1 MAYLFIM
8 EAIYAGLRCSWA
20 WPFHWWVD
28 EWSVTKGTL
37 TEVERCLLSE
47 DQPHH
52 LTSVGEGTAKDGD
65 WRKIMDGGQEHLTE
79 WNLGERVELGCG
91 IWPRCQGGQLRWGG
105 RDLQVVKNKYLLK
118 NMGVYRMT

>member
-1 MAYLFIM
+1 M
-8 EAIYAGLRCSWA
+8 
-20 WPFHWWVD
+20 
-28 EWSVTKGTL
+28 
-37 TEVERCLLSE
+37 TEVEHWLLSE

-52 LTSVGEGTAKDGD
+52 LTSEGEVHLTAPKDSD

-79 WNLGERVELGCG
+79 WNLSERVELGCG
-91 IWPRCQGGQLRWGG
+91 IWPRCQGDQLKWGG